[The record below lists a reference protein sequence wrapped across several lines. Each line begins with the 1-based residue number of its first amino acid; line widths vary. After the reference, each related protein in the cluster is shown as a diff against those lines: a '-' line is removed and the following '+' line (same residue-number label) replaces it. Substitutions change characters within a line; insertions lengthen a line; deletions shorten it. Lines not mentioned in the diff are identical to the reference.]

1 MGTNNIVN
9 MGIIG
14 AIYHLAAI
22 GCDIATGQHEKIDKH
37 VEKTKRSIVKS
48 PIDPL
53 GILDVSDIIKDVD
66 DDN

>member
-22 GCDIATGQHEKIDKH
+22 GCDIATGQHEKID
-37 VEKTKRSIVKS
+37 
-48 PIDPL
+48 
-53 GILDVSDIIKDVD
+53 
-66 DDN
+66 